1 MTQVPNLSR
10 RPTIGGIVLQHL
22 IVFLICVVFPG
33 GVTWMAPTTWV
44 TFNRSEDIVSCTTR
58 TCVYFIV
65 PYRVERLDHVKSIE
79 QHERTG
85 GRKREKKLG
94 RYTGKT
100 IEVDGEGFLEIHGPQ
115 DQWIEVNVSPA
126 SLETV
131 AGKASDFL
139 ASADKK
145 STTLFAIANW
155 KFGGLMGG
163 ILTALTALYVFGTT
177 LGLVKWVFTRLKRS
191 VVESH

>member
-1 MTQVPNLSR
+1 MTQVTNLSR

-33 GVTWMAPTTWV
+33 GVTWMAPSTWV

>member
-1 MTQVPNLSR
+1 MTQTPTQSN
-10 RPTIGGIVLQHL
+10 RPKLGGILLQHL

-33 GVTWMAPTTWV
+33 GVTWMAPATWI
-44 TFNRSEDIVSCTTR
+44 TFHRSDDIVSCTTR

-65 PYRVERLDHVKSIE
+65 PYRVQQIDDVKSIE

-85 GRKREKKLG
+85 GRKKEKKLG

-100 IEVDGEGFLEIHGPQ
+100 IAVDGEGFLQMHGPL

-126 SLETV
+126 SLDTV
-131 AGKASDFL
+131 AEKANNFL
-139 ASADKK
+139 ASADKS

-163 ILTALTALYVFGTT
+163 ILTMFTALYVVGYT
-177 LGLVKWVFTRLKRS
+177 LGFIKWIFVRLKRALRQA
-191 VVESH
+191 

>member
-1 MTQVPNLSR
+1 MTQALNLSR

-33 GVTWMAPTTWV
+33 GVTWMAPATWV

-58 TCVYFIV
+58 TCVYFVV
-65 PYRVERLDHVKSIE
+65 PYRVQRLDHVESIE

-94 RYTGKT
+94 RFTGKT

-115 DQWIEVNVSPA
+115 EQWIEVSVSPA
-126 SLETV
+126 SLEAV

-163 ILTALTALYVFGTT
+163 ILTALTALYVFGYTF
-177 LGLVKWVFTRLKRS
+177 GLVKWVFTRLKRS